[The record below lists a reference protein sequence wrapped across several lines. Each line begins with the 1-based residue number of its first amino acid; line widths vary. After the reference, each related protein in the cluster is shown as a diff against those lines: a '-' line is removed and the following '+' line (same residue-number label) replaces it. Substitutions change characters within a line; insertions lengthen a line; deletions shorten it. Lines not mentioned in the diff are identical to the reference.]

1 MAINRPNMTPHE
13 GNISGETPNSRLD
26 SLSGQHTS
34 SIIVGIL
41 FIVVFIG
48 FTIYLCTK
56 EKYENVIISG
66 FFSLLSLLGG
76 FFAGSQ
82 ISKK

>member
-1 MAINRPNMTPHE
+1 MAISKSNMTPHQ

-34 SIIVGIL
+34 SIIVGTL

-48 FTIYLCTK
+48 FTIYLSSK
-56 EKYENVIISG
+56 EKYENVIISC
-66 FFSLLSLLGG
+66 FFSLLNLLGG
-76 FFAGSQ
+76 FFCRFTVS
-82 ISKK
+82 